1 MRIVGASIQSKVGR
15 LCLFGIAVMLQLV
28 FINVVSAQSQVD
40 FTAKEIAAIGAQGS
54 WPGSIPPDPGNNLSE
69 FVWAQELGKYLF
81 FSEMLSANQA
91 ISCGTCHQPDSGFSD
106 NRPVAVG
113 LKQGVRNTQGLLD
126 VGLHRWFGWG
136 GGTDSLW
143 AASIRPLLAA
153 SEMGN
158 DVATLANTLRADAHV
173 KTAVQKHLLNSDFRI
188 TSANKSLIEANAYDD
203 ALVTSLSDE
212 DVMVF
217 AAKSI
222 AAYMRT
228 LRSKPTAFDR
238 FRNALVNEDL
248 QAQLKYSESAKRGL
262 KIFIGDANCR
272 TCHFGPNFSNEEFH
286 DTGRGFFTSVGKVDP
301 GRYAGIKRV
310 KKDPFNL
317 LGKHS
322 TGDSSVQLKTSRV
335 KLGQVNWGQWR
346 TPSLRNLQL
355 TAPYMHDGSLK
366 TLREVVDA
374 YADIDIERL
383 HSQGESLLKPLD
395 LDDDQRNDLVNFLL
409 SLSVEK

>member
-1 MRIVGASIQSKVGR
+1 
-15 LCLFGIAVMLQLV
+15 LFGTGVVLQLV
-28 FINVVSAQSQVD
+28 FMNLAAAQNQVD
-40 FTAKEIAAIGAQGS
+40 FTKQEIAVIDAHGP
-54 WPGSIPPDPGNNLSE
+54 WPGSIPPDPGNELSE
-69 FVWAQELGKYLF
+69 FAWAQELGEYLF
-81 FSEMLSANQA
+81 FSETLSANKA
-91 ISCGTCHQPDSGFSD
+91 ISCGTCHQPELGFSE
-106 NRPVAVG
+106 NQPVAIG
-113 LKQGVRNTQGLLD
+113 LEQGVRNTQGLLD

-143 AASIRPLLAA
+143 AASIRPLLAV

-158 DVATLANTLRADAHV
+158 DVVTLANTLRADTHLRDAI
-173 KTAVQKHLLNSDFRI
+173 QKHLRDSDFKI
-188 TSANKSLIEANAYDD
+188 TTAKKTLLNANTDNN
-203 ALVTSLSDE
+203 ALVTGLSDE

-217 AAKSI
+217 AAKTI

-238 FRNALVNEDL
+238 FRNALVNKEV
-248 QAQLKYSESAKRGL
+248 QGQLAYSDSAKRGL
-262 KIFIGDANCR
+262 KIFIGEANCR

-286 DTGRGFFTSVGKVDP
+286 DTGRSFFTSVGKVDP

-310 KKDPFNL
+310 QKDPFNL

-322 TGDSSVQLKTSRV
+322 TSDSSAQLKTSRV

-346 TPSLRNLQL
+346 TPSLRNLKV
-355 TAPYMHDGSLK
+355 TGPYMHDGSLD

-374 YADIDIERL
+374 YADIDMERL

-409 SLSVEK
+409 SLSAEN